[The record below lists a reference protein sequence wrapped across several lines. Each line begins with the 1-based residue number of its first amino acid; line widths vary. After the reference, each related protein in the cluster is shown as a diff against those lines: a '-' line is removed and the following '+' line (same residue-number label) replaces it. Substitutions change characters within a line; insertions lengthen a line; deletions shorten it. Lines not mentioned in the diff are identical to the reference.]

1 MKLEFT
7 GRQTDIP
14 AEAQKLAERKLA
26 KIARL
31 LTGATRAHIVV
42 TAEGHRRIVE
52 ITVYSRRLTLT
63 ALEQSN
69 DIALSLAT
77 AVQKLERQVEKHR
90 GRLESR
96 RKSAAARG
104 ATPRRRPRTA
114 EEDGP
119 PQRPVVRSRP
129 VVAPGMTLGKALATV
144 EDGGENM
151 VVFRDSVTDRLSVL
165 YRRKDGK
172 VALIEP
178 E

>member
-14 AEAQKLAERKLA
+14 EAARKLAERKLA
-26 KIARL
+26 RIARL

-42 TAEGHRRIVE
+42 SAEGHRRIVE
-52 ITVYSRRLTLT
+52 ITVYSRRLTLS
-63 ALEQSN
+63 ALEESN

-77 AVQKLERQVEKHR
+77 AILKLERQVEKHR

-96 RKSAAARG
+96 RNEATARG
-104 ATPRRRPRTA
+104 TVSHRRPAEEAAKSRGAVRRRA
-114 EEDGP
+114 
-119 PQRPVVRSRP
+119 
-129 VVAPGMTLGKALATV
+129 VVAPEMTMGMARAAV
-144 EDGGENM
+144 EEQGENM
-151 VVFRDSVTDRLSVL
+151 VVYRDAKTDRLSVL

-172 VALIEP
+172 VGLIEP